1 MRSIIAAI
9 TICLGMAT
17 TAAAQDPKVAK
28 GEKVYTDQKCTLCHS
43 IGAKGNKKGPLDG
56 VGTKLSEKEIHAWI
70 TDAKTMTEKTKAGR
84 KPPMK
89 SYSLPNDDLEALVG
103 YLAAMK
109 K

>member
-1 MRSIIAAI
+1 LVWPRQLRPRSRKLAN
-9 TICLGMAT
+9 
-17 TAAAQDPKVAK
+17 
-28 GEKVYTDQKCTLCHS
+28 GEKVYTDQKCNICHS
-43 IGAKGNKKGPLDG
+43 VGAKGNKKGPLDN
-56 VGTKLSEKEIHAWI
+56 VGSKLSAKEIHAWI
-70 TDAKTMTEKTKAGR
+70 TDAKTMAVKTKSER